1 MYGSC
6 FLAIDRR
13 LAQLPR
19 LAAAVVVAAAA
30 AAAAAAAV
38 VADAATLIAHS
49 IHSTETGQPAQPGG
63 PPSYPNMSVD
73 RLYYSHKG
81 ELRSRKEEHTAT
93 LGLLYYSSLWQDL
106 LKLYSEEVTNIWRN
120 HFLIREVS

>member
-1 MYGSC
+1 MDVWKLLSRR
-6 FLAIDRR
+6 LAIDRR
-13 LAQLPR
+13 LAQLLR

-30 AAAAAAAV
+30 AAV
-38 VADAATLIAHS
+38 VVDAATLIAHS
-49 IHSTETGQPAQPGG
+49 IHSTETGQPAQPGSRRSG

-93 LGLLYYSSLWQDL
+93 LGLLYYSHYGKIFFLTD
-106 LKLYSEEVTNIWRN
+106 VT
-120 HFLIREVS
+120 HY

>member
-6 FLAIDRR
+6 FLVIDRR
-13 LAQLPR
+13 LAQLLR
-19 LAAAVVVAAAA
+19 LAAAVVVAAAD
-30 AAAAAAAV
+30 AV
-38 VADAATLIAHS
+38 VDAATLIAHS
-49 IHSTETGQPAQPGG
+49 IHSTETGQPAQPGSRPSG

-93 LGLLYYSSLWQDL
+93 LGLLYYTLTMARL
-106 LKLYSEEVTNIWRN
+106 VPII
-120 HFLIREVS
+120 F

>member
-13 LAQLPR
+13 LAQLLR
-19 LAAAVVVAAAA
+19 LAASVVVAAAA
-30 AAAAAAAV
+30 AAAV
-38 VADAATLIAHS
+38 DAATLIAHS
-49 IHSTETGQPAQPGG
+49 IHSTETGQPAQPSSRRSG

-93 LGLLYYSSLWQDL
+93 LGLLYYTLTMTRF
-106 LKLYSEEVTNIWRN
+106 V
-120 HFLIREVS
+120 LIIF

>member
-13 LAQLPR
+13 LAQLLR

-30 AAAAAAAV
+30 AAAV
-38 VADAATLIAHS
+38 DAATLIAHS
-49 IHSTETGQPAQPGG
+49 IHSTETGQPAQPGSRRSG

-93 LGLLYYSSLWQDL
+93 LVSFSSCQ
-106 LKLYSEEVTNIWRN
+106 RN
-120 HFLIREVS
+120 LIKTFQIEDMNALITKMDFIFS

>member
-13 LAQLPR
+13 LAQLLR

-30 AAAAAAAV
+30 AAAV
-38 VADAATLIAHS
+38 DAATLIAHS
-49 IHSTETGQPAQPGG
+49 IHSTETGQPAQPGSRRSG

-93 LGLLYYSSLWQDL
+93 LGLLYYTLTMASTYDG
-106 LKLYSEEVTNIWRN
+106 KIC
-120 HFLIREVS
+120 

>member
-1 MYGSC
+1 MPSFSRVARLGVDVWKLLSRR
-6 FLAIDRR
+6 LAIDRR
-13 LAQLPR
+13 LAQLLR

-30 AAAAAAAV
+30 AAV
-38 VADAATLIAHS
+38 VVDAATLIAHS
-49 IHSTETGQPAQPGG
+49 IHSTETGQPAQPGSRRSG

-93 LGLLYYSSLWQDL
+93 LGLLYYTLTMARFV
-106 LKLYSEEVTNIWRN
+106 KTI
-120 HFLIREVS
+120 F

>member
-6 FLAIDRR
+6 FLAIARR

-19 LAAAVVVAAAA
+19 LAAAVVVAA

-93 LGLLYYSSLWQDL
+93 LGLLYCSSLWQDL

>member
-13 LAQLPR
+13 LAQLLR
-19 LAAAVVVAAAA
+19 LAAAAVVVAAG
-30 AAAAAAAV
+30 AAAAAAV
-38 VADAATLIAHS
+38 VDAATLIAHS
-49 IHSTETGQPAQPGG
+49 IHSTETGQPAQPGSRRSG

-93 LGLLYYSSLWQDL
+93 LGLLYYTLTMASTYDG
-106 LKLYSEEVTNIWRN
+106 KIC
-120 HFLIREVS
+120 

>member
-30 AAAAAAAV
+30 AAAAAATV
-38 VADAATLIAHS
+38 VVDAATLIAHS

-73 RLYYSHKG
+73 RLYYSSHKG

-93 LGLLYYSSLWQDL
+93 LGLLYYCSHYG
-106 LKLYSEEVTNIWRN
+106 KIC
-120 HFLIREVS
+120 

>member
-1 MYGSC
+1 MDVWKLLSRR
-6 FLAIDRR
+6 LAIDRR
-13 LAQLPR
+13 LAQLLR

-30 AAAAAAAV
+30 V
-38 VADAATLIAHS
+38 VVDAATLIAHS
-49 IHSTETGQPAQPGG
+49 IHSTETGQPAQPGSRRSG

-93 LGLLYYSSLWQDL
+93 LGLLYY
-106 LKLYSEEVTNIWRN
+106 YSHYGKIC
-120 HFLIREVS
+120 

>member
-30 AAAAAAAV
+30 AAAAAAV
-38 VADAATLIAHS
+38 VVVDAATLIAHS
-49 IHSTETGQPAQPGG
+49 IHSTETGQPAQPGGRRSG

-93 LGLLYYSSLWQDL
+93 LGLLYY
-106 LKLYSEEVTNIWRN
+106 
-120 HFLIREVS
+120 

>member
-13 LAQLPR
+13 LAQLLR
-19 LAAAVVVAAAA
+19 LAAAVVVAAV
-30 AAAAAAAV
+30 AAAAAV
-38 VADAATLIAHS
+38 AVAGVAVVVDAATLIAHS
-49 IHSTETGQPAQPGG
+49 IHSTETGQPAQPGSRRSG

-93 LGLLYYSSLWQDL
+93 LGLLYYSHYG
-106 LKLYSEEVTNIWRN
+106 KIC
-120 HFLIREVS
+120 